1 MLIEA
6 KDLSISYDKKE
17 IVHNVDLFINKGE
30 IVSIVGPNGSG
41 KTTVLKAL
49 TRIIKPSNGMVSLCG
64 ENILKLN
71 SKKIAKKIAIL
82 PQVRNTP
89 EDFDVESLI
98 RFGRF
103 PHTNWQ
109 GKLKEEDLEIINW
122 ALRKT
127 GMTHHRKKKL
137 TKLSGGERQRAWIAM
152 ALAQKSEIIVL
163 DEPTTFLDLS
173 HQLEILELL
182 KKLNSEEN
190 VTILMVLHDL
200 NQAIRYSSRL
210 YVMNRGKIVAEG
222 KPSEVIN
229 KKNLEN
235 IFNIDS
241 VFQKDDRHNCDN
253 FIAYRIEVENATKCT
268 FKREKK
274 LS

>member
-182 KKLNSEEN
+182 KKLNLEEN

-210 YVMNRGKIVAEG
+210 YVMNRGKVVAEG

-229 KKNLEN
+229 KKILEN

-241 VFQKDDRHNCDN
+241 EFQKDNRHNCDN